1 MAVPQSEYCKCEKCG
16 KTMAP
21 VKFYT
26 YRDGRKTELCK
37 QCLTMHIDNFDP
49 STYLWLC
56 EKMDIPYIK
65 AEWNVLRNKAFEKD
79 PEKMNGMSVF
89 GKYLSKMKLKQWSD
103 YSWADTRPDYGDP
116 RLKGADSA
124 VEEELTESQQKDK
137 EEFNAHLK
145 EALEA
150 GEISEAEYKTL
161 TSTEVQQKTKQEE
174 EDEEI
179 ERRYREGTSNAIA
192 SASASA
198 PANSYNE
205 DLFMSEEE
213 LIDFG
218 EELTQE
224 DKIYLAMKWGRL
236 YRPNEWVDLE
246 RKYNE
251 MKESFDIQD
260 SDTEGTLILI
270 CKTYLKMNQAIDCGD
285 METYN
290 KLSRSYESLRKSAKF
305 TKAQKKEKDA
315 GDFDSVGQIVLFAES
330 KKGGG
335 RIPRHD
341 ISIPLDIID
350 ETMLKL
356 KDYYQTLVRNDPTI
370 NQQIENYIKKR
381 NIAAEMEADAAD
393 ENFTLS
399 DADLLNHKEELQ
411 AQRDEDEALLSSLG
425 GGDES

>member
-1 MAVPQSEYCKCEKCG
+1 MDVPY
-16 KTMAP
+16 
-21 VKFYT
+21 V
-26 YRDGRKTELCK
+26 
-37 QCLTMHIDNFDP
+37 
-49 STYLWLC
+49 
-56 EKMDIPYIK
+56 K

-89 GKYLSKMKLKQWSD
+89 GKYLSKMKLKQWSQF
-103 YSWADTRPDYGDP
+103 SWKDTRPDYGDP
-116 RLKGADSA
+116 HFEFSGDPV
-124 VEEELTESQQKDK
+124 VEEELTEEQQKEKD
-137 EEFNAHLK
+137 EFNAHLK
-145 EALEA
+145 EALDA

-161 TSTEVQQKTKQEE
+161 TSTEVQKDNRQK
-174 EDEEI
+174 DIDDEI
-179 ERRYREGTSNAIA
+179 ERRYREGLSGNAPSV
-192 SASASA
+192 SASGQNAF
-198 PANSYNE
+198 NE

-213 LIDFG
+213 LMDFG
-218 EELTQE
+218 EDLTQE

-236 YRPNEWVDLE
+236 YRPNEWVELE
-246 RKYNE
+246 RKYKE

-305 TKAQKKEKDA
+305 TKAQKKEKEA
-315 GDFDSVGQIVLFAES
+315 GEFDSIGQIVLFAES

-350 ETMLKL
+350 ETMMKL

-381 NIAAEMEADAAD
+381 NIAAEMEADSAN
-393 ENFTLS
+393 ENFILS
-399 DADLLNHKEELQ
+399 DEDLIKHKEDVQ
-411 AQRDEDEALLSSLG
+411 AQIDEDNALLSSLG